1 MPSRMRTAR
10 NPRAIFACVATAVA
24 LTMASVALSAAA
36 AEPQRVAVNESITI
50 ELDGNSTTGY
60 RWQLDDGASEDAN
73 FVKVEDLGYVKRE
86 LKPGERP
93 LFGAPSK
100 YQFRVT
106 GLEAATVKLVF
117 QYVKGNDSAPG
128 KTQGGPPRVVGD
140 EEVPIPGLRSV
151 DAWSG

>member
-1 MPSRMRTAR
+1 MFDALTYAHRR
-10 NPRAIFACVATAVA
+10 NPRALMACVIMAVA
-24 LTMASVALSAAA
+24 LTMAPVMSRA
-36 AEPQRVAVNESITI
+36 AEGEPQKVAVNESIAI

-93 LFGAPSK
+93 LMGAPSK

-117 QYVKGNDSAPG
+117 QYVKGSETAPS
-128 KTQGGPPRVVGD
+128 KTQEVQVEVVGD
-140 EEVPIPGLRSV
+140 
-151 DAWSG
+151 